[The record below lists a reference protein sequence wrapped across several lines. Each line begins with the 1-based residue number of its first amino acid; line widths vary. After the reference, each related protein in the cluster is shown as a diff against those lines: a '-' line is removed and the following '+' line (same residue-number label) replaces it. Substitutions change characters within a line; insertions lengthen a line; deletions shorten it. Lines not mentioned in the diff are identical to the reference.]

1 MNKMRYFALGITLT
15 MCLGLLPTGAA
26 ATEGEDVKDQ
36 AVEVVED
43 GVQGVVDDTEV
54 VVDGTE
60 GVVDGAE
67 VVVDD
72 TEGEAEVYDL
82 KDEGEAVVAEEAKTL
97 QEQITAANGAT
108 TISLTANATE
118 SITIGSGKDI
128 TLSIA
133 PGVTLTNE
141 AGKHTISVEKGGK
154 LTVTG
159 SGKVDN
165 VSNGRA
171 AVYNAPGGTVT
182 LSGGTFTRSK
192 EASTSASDGGG
203 NSFYTLKNF
212 GTMTV
217 NDGVTVN
224 QGADGAGKY
233 SSLVANGWQSGS
245 TAGQPGKE
253 PAYEADASLTIAG
266 GTFNGGLNTIKND
279 DYGQLTING
288 GEFKNVAQAAVLNW
302 NVANITK
309 GTFISDKNCIL
320 NGGGNATLNRGEL
333 TIAGGTFTCGS
344 GSSVLAAMNGNS
356 AYLNADKIK
365 ISGGTFSD
373 MSFMPFATEG
383 ASVKLSGSNI
393 SSENRITVKKSL
405 TLDLGGNTLTS
416 SADYAFLVSPGK
428 SFTLKNGTLKT
439 TNSSG
444 AGIFGFKSSAITVE
458 KDATLETT
466 GGGILATNNSADEGH
481 ATINV
486 YGTIKSQDIG
496 VWCQGPKN
504 TVNLDG
510 AAITS
515 KYFGI
520 YQNGSYG
527 GGTFTIKNSTITDS
541 TEDGAGVYIS
551 NSKTNADDSAQGMQ
565 TLTIE
570 NSKISGATGVE
581 VKFTNVTIR
590 GDQTDITGSG
600 TPAATSP
607 NSNGSTTTG
616 YAFAL
621 TNNATDNKPDASKG
635 TVTIQG
641 GSFTGEIG
649 IQKAA
654 NETNP
659 DASISITG
667 GTFSIDPSKV
677 TVGEETVS
685 FVASGYRVTESEGKW
700 TVSRVPSSSSG
711 SSSPATTTT
720 TQENED
726 GSVTTTV
733 TNNRTGAVTETTERP
748 DGSSTTVETQKDG
761 TVTTTETAADGSTAT
776 TVEKPD
782 GSSQTNIEQA
792 DGTTATVTTDAEG
805 ATQAQVE
812 LSDQAMAAAQDS
824 GEAVTL
830 PIPALEAAQDTASA
844 PTVEITLPK
853 GAEAVDVEVP
863 VADVTPGTVAVL
875 VHPDGTEEIVRTSL
889 PTEDGVALTL
899 DGSATVKIV
908 DNAQPFDDLEG
919 EHWAKDSVDFVSAR
933 ELFRGTAERTFAPEE
948 PMTRAMLLTV
958 LARVEDVEPA
968 DDETWYGGA
977 LDWAVE
983 TGISDGSSLN
993 AAITREQL
1001 ATMLYRAFG
1010 RPGTAGDL
1018 SAFTD
1023 ADRLSPFA
1031 ADAMSWAV
1039 EAGLIKGLGN
1049 GILDPQGQ
1057 ATRAQVAAIMERY
1070 LKLK

>member
-26 ATEGEDVKDQ
+26 ATEGEDVKSQ

-54 VVDGTE
+54 VVDGAE
-60 GVVDGAE
+60 VVVDGAE
-67 VVVDD
+67 GIVDGA
-72 TEGEAEVYDL
+72 EGEAEVYDL
-82 KDEGEAVVAEEAKTL
+82 KDEGEAVVAEEAKAL
-97 QEQITAANGAT
+97 QEQINGASGAT

-182 LSGGTFTRSK
+182 LSGGTFTRSR

-245 TAGQPGKE
+245 TAGQDGKE

-302 NVANITK
+302 NVAEITR

-320 NGGGNATLNRGEL
+320 NGGGNETLNKGKL
-333 TIAGGTFTCGS
+333 TIEGGTFTCGS

-365 ISGGTFSD
+365 ISGGTFSE
-373 MSFMPFATEG
+373 T
-383 ASVKLSGSNI
+383 GSI
-393 SSENRITVKKSL
+393 EAFYTKAAKIGSTYYDTLAEAVAAVHEKTDGRMTGTVITLLKDSE
-405 TLDLGGNTLTS
+405 
-416 SADYAFLVSPGK
+416 
-428 SFTLKNGTLKT
+428 
-439 TNSSG
+439 
-444 AGIFGFKSSAITVE
+444 
-458 KDATLETT
+458 
-466 GGGILATNNSADEGH
+466 GGGIGVGYEKIENNATQGNSPVSL
-481 ATINV
+481 TIDLNRHKYTV
-486 YGTIKSQDIG
+486 TSPTVGSAGTETNGFQLLKG
-496 VWCQGPKN
+496 
-504 TVNLDG
+504 
-510 AAITS
+510 S
-515 KYFGI
+515 KV
-520 YQNGSYG
+520 
-527 GGTFTIKNSTITDS
+527 TIKNGSLESSIGGILIQNYSDLTLIDVNVKAES
-541 TEDGAGVYIS
+541 ASYVMS
-551 NSKTNADDSAQGMQ
+551 NNCGT
-565 TLTIE
+565 
-570 NSKISGATGVE
+570 VE
-581 VKFTNVTIR
+581 
-590 GDQTDITGSG
+590 ITGSSSI
-600 TPAATSP
+600 TAAADKYAFDVCATTHYP
-607 NSNGSTTTG
+607 EGVTVTVNTTG
-616 YAFAL
+616 TITGKVQYDVWTA
-621 TNNATDNKPDASKG
+621 KPDPNKAYLNIASG
-635 TVTIQG
+635 NFV
-641 GSFTGEIG
+641 GSWDIESDLA
-649 IQKAA
+649 Q
-654 NETNP
+654 
-659 DASISITG
+659 DAKTHLSLTG

-700 TVSRVPSSSSG
+700 TVSRIPSSSSG
-711 SSSPATTTT
+711 SSTPATTTT

-805 ATQAQVE
+805 AAQAQVE
-812 LSDQAMAAAQDS
+812 LSDQAVAAAQDS

-875 VHPDGTEEIVRTSL
+875 VHPDGTEEIVRASL

-908 DNAQPFDDLEG
+908 DNAQPFDDLEE

-983 TGISDGSSLN
+983 TGVSDGSNLS

-1001 ATMLYRAFG
+1001 ATMLYRTFG
-1010 RPGTAGDL
+1010 QPGTAGDL

-1031 ADAMSWAV
+1031 ADAMRWAV
-1039 EAGLIKGLGN
+1039 EVGLIKGLGN